1 MQIGGRNST
10 EGKGNQ
16 DLLLELLYV
25 TYFPVGLQ
33 VNFIVFVDDSEEMLL
48 NYLKT
53 YREEKLLLLSNTP

>member
-1 MQIGGRNST
+1 MQIGGTNST

-33 VNFIVFVDDSEEMLL
+33 VNFIVFVDDSKEMLL